1 VGLASLPK
9 LNAFL
14 PFLSI
19 DNVIPLESSVSPNFF
34 AVLSPSNNPRLLSL
48 SDVHELSIRSTI
60 DKYKEILIITLSLK
74 LSSLIKATGKPK
86 QRLGIESRSNELIL
100 ILNPNSQG
108 GATGKN
114 WKLTYEK
121 VKKFLPKPHR
131 IIFTKKAND
140 GTNVTRKLLEQG
152 YCNIAAIG
160 GDGTINEV
168 ANGFFNIKLKN
179 RSALDPMKFRP
190 ERRLISVNAKSALW
204 IIPSGSRNVFA
215 SSLGIMHQD
224 TNAFRRIS
232 QMKKRKIDVIGVTIA
247 DRNNPTIT
255 RSRIVLN
262 AAEMGVGAE
271 IISRSKKVRGKI
283 NNRFLSTIA
292 GIVSTLPT
300 YESNECDIIMDGGRK
315 ITSNVTMAVVA
326 NGKFLG
332 GGFNAAPRAKI
343 TDGKLDVVIMKSS
356 GSLKMLQKLV
366 EMKGDSEYLHEEDI
380 IKHRR

>member
-1 VGLASLPK
+1 MVT
-9 LNAFL
+9 
-14 PFLSI
+14 
-19 DNVIPLESSVSPNFF
+19 
-34 AVLSPSNNPRLLSL
+34 R
-48 SDVHELSIRSTI
+48 I
-60 DKYKEILIITLSLK
+60 DKYKERLFRIVRVIPKSHINPSNDLK
-74 LSSLIKATGKPK
+74 FRRDVEPK
-86 QRLGIESRSNELIL
+86 SNELIL

-114 WKLTYEK
+114 WKTTYQK
-121 VKKFLPKPHR
+121 IKKYLPNPHR

-152 YCNIAAIG
+152 YCNIAAVG

-168 ANGFFNIKLKN
+168 ANGFFKIKLKN

-190 ERRLISVNAKSALW
+190 ERKLSSINAKAALW
-204 IIPSGSRNVFA
+204 IIPSGSRNVLA
-215 SSLGIMHQD
+215 SSLDIQHQGIELFKH
-224 TNAFRRIS
+224 IG

-247 DRNNPTIT
+247 DKDNPETT
-255 RSRIVLN
+255 LNRIVLN

-271 IISRSKKVRGKI
+271 IISRSKKFRAKI
-283 NNRFLSTIA
+283 NSRSLSTVA
-292 GIVSTLPT
+292 AIVSTLPT

-332 GGFNAAPRAKI
+332 GDFNVAPRANI
-343 TDGKLDVVIMKSS
+343 SDGKLDLIIMKNS

-366 EMKGDSEYLHEEDI
+366 ELKGNSEYLDEEDLLYYQASQVTFLPKNRNMTVSLDGEPVGI
-380 IKHRR
+380 LPAIFKLYPNALTINSGANQ